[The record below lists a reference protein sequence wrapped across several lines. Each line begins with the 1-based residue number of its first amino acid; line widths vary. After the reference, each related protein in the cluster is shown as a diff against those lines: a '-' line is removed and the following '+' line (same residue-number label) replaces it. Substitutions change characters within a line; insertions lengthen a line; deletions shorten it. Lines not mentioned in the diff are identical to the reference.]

1 MKFYT
6 YEKEIGDLKILI
18 GIIRENPI
26 NKILINF
33 VNLLRMILVVYMFYF
48 NSYYIHSKLLSFLLF
63 IIGIMSV
70 LSLSLNEKLSSKE
83 IFLEKVEELTKD
95 DNP

>member
-6 YEKEIGDLKILI
+6 YEKEIGDLKILV
-18 GIIRENPI
+18 GIIRENLI
-26 NKILINF
+26 DKILINL
-33 VNLLRMILVVYMFYF
+33 VNLLRMTLIVYMFYF
-48 NSYYIHSKLLSFLLF
+48 NSYYIHSKLLSLLLF
-63 IIGIMSV
+63 IIGIIFV

>member
-18 GIIRENPI
+18 GIIRENPV

-48 NSYYIHSKLLSFLLF
+48 NSYYIHSKLLSLLIF
-63 IIGIMSV
+63 IIGIISV

>member
-63 IIGIMSV
+63 IIGIISV

>member
-63 IIGIMSV
+63 IIGIIFV
-70 LSLSLNEKLSSKE
+70 LSLSLNEKLSSKK

>member
-63 IIGIMSV
+63 TIGIISV

>member
-33 VNLLRMILVVYMFYF
+33 VNLLRMVLVVYMFYF

>member
-33 VNLLRMILVVYMFYF
+33 VSLLRTILVVYMFYF
-48 NSYYIHSKLLSFLLF
+48 NSYYIDSKLLSF
-63 IIGIMSV
+63 V
-70 LSLSLNEKLSSKE
+70 L
-83 IFLEKVEELTKD
+83 
-95 DNP
+95 